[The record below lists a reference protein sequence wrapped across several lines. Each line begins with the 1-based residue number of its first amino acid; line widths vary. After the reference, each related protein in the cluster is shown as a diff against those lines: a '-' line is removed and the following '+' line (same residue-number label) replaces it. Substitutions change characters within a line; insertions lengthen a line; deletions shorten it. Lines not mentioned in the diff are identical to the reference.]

1 MRIYVSSRQL
11 RASTPSTCRERHLLY
26 LIYLDILA
34 TQCERIRHPGECS
47 RTQMQLPFIFQAWK
61 CPNTYYIFLLW
72 QKPLNASQVLRSNA
86 GTWLMKDWLTK
97 IHRAGELSPSA
108 RGAQEMAGQKWR
120 DFPYQPSFTMRSLW
134 GRYKTKRSFPSG
146 WNIETHIMRQLWGRW
161 SACSK
166 SLDTSNQPPVF
177 QTEHSQLA

>member
-1 MRIYVSSRQL
+1 MRILHFSVQDYVSSRQL
-11 RASTPSTCRERHLLY
+11 RASTLSTCRERHLLY

-72 QKPLNASQVLRSNA
+72 QKPLNASQVSRSNA

-97 IHRAGELSPSA
+97 IHRAGEPSPSA

-120 DFPYQPSFTMRSLW
+120 DFPYQPPFTMKSLW
-134 GRYKTKRSFPSG
+134 GRYNLPRYSIDPSCR
-146 WNIETHIMRQLWGRW
+146 RQLVLLWTW
-161 SACSK
+161 NKALPTLK
-166 SLDTSNQPPVF
+166 T
-177 QTEHSQLA
+177 HSE